1 MSDLLLC
8 VCLTRASQTGVS
20 VHPKPIRHTS
30 KKNWLIGV
38 LASLVLTGSVEG
50 IDLLGVYDLANQDD
64 PELRRAQ
71 QAHLASSEI
80 IKQARAGF
88 LPTLSFEAEA
98 GGTHQDIG
106 NSDNPVLSQ
115 GASNFQTKR
124 LTWTLNLPIY
134 RHTAV
139 VNLRLARAATKQ
151 ANLTFESAKQEL
163 LIRVATLYFEALA
176 AEATYDFA
184 EAEYVSLQSHF
195 EMTQLQRRRGLASIT
210 DFYEAQA
217 RLAAVEAR
225 VIGAEDVWDDALQ
238 ALRGLNAAIPAELS
252 DLQIGLEAVSPMPD
266 DVDLWEASAMN
277 GNLALQIQ
285 AQAAEIARQEMLRLR
300 AARLP
305 ELNLLAREN
314 LDRNG
319 GTLYGG
325 GSNIE
330 TANLLV
336 RLNIPLYQGG
346 LITSRT
352 REALYQYRA
361 ALEEFERQRRE
372 VVRAVRAAFYG
383 VKRAISRSKA
393 LSQAV
398 DAQMLALNARQEGYN
413 SGRFSVVEVL
423 DAERNLFEARR
434 DHARARYDYILES
447 LKLKLVVG
455 TLEETDLITINTWLK

>member
-1 MSDLLLC
+1 
-8 VCLTRASQTGVS
+8 
-20 VHPKPIRHTS
+20 
-30 KKNWLIGV
+30 
-38 LASLVLTGSVEG
+38 
-50 IDLLGVYDLANQDD
+50 
-64 PELRRAQ
+64 
-71 QAHLASSEI
+71 
-80 IKQARAGF
+80 
-88 LPTLSFEAEA
+88 
-98 GGTHQDIG
+98 
-106 NSDNPVLSQ
+106 
-115 GASNFQTKR
+115 
-124 LTWTLNLPIY
+124 
-134 RHTAV
+134 
-139 VNLRLARAATKQ
+139 
-151 ANLTFESAKQEL
+151 
-163 LIRVATLYFEALA
+163 
-176 AEATYDFA
+176 
-184 EAEYVSLQSHF
+184 
-195 EMTQLQRRRGLASIT
+195 
-210 DFYEAQA
+210 
-217 RLAAVEAR
+217 
-225 VIGAEDVWDDALQ
+225 
-238 ALRGLNAAIPAELS
+238 
-252 DLQIGLEAVSPMPD
+252 MPD

-398 DAQMLALNARQEGYN
+398 DAQMLVKKG
-413 SGRFSVVEVL
+413 
-423 DAERNLFEARR
+423 
-434 DHARARYDYILES
+434 
-447 LKLKLVVG
+447 
-455 TLEETDLITINTWLK
+455 ITQAGSQLSKS